1 MSLKK
6 DLAKEIGLLEKEM
19 TELERKRSRSMAALI
34 ESLIS
39 KKDPDEFEMQFFRQY
54 TAEIEVKREKLVELT
69 DQLKNVMS
77 LLKAQ

>member
-19 TELERKRSRSMAALI
+19 QELERKRSRSMAALI

-69 DQLKNVMS
+69 EQLKSVM
-77 LLKAQ
+77 

>member
-6 DLAKEIGLLEKEM
+6 DLAKEISILEKEM
-19 TELERKRSRSMAALI
+19 TELESKRARSMAALI

-54 TAEIEVKREKLVELT
+54 TAEIEIKREKLIDLT
-69 DQLKNVMS
+69 DQLKKVM
-77 LLKAQ
+77 

>member
-19 TELERKRSRSMAALI
+19 TALESKRSRSMAALM

-39 KKDPDEFEMQFFRQY
+39 RRDPNEDEMQFFRQY
-54 TAEIEVKREKLVELT
+54 SAEIEVKRQKLIDLT
-69 DQLKNVMS
+69 VRLKHLM
-77 LLKAQ
+77 